1 MLVGLIGCLL
11 PILPGPPISYLGLL
25 LLQLMEVPPFSTQF
39 MIIWLGIVVV
49 VVVLDYLI
57 PAFGTKKY
65 GGSRWG
71 VAGTVIG
78 LVVGIFVF
86 PPFGIIIGPI
96 AGALIG
102 EAMSGKTSQ
111 QAMRAAFGSF
121 VGFLFGTL
129 IKLIA
134 SSFMIYHFVAALW

>member
-1 MLVGLIGCLL
+1 
-11 PILPGPPISYLGLL
+11 
-25 LLQLMEVPPFSTQF
+25 

-96 AGALIG
+96 AGALVG